1 MILRTQICTRFD
13 VFGRRMT
20 RDPPV
25 KKLASASDILSFSS
39 QIRKLPSPLFA
50 PPWPNCRL
58 LICLSLLFL
67 HPLPLPL
74 PLFLGSTPIPLLTP
88 NSTSPFRAP
97 PPHYFWV
104 AAIPPPRLPAATAAT
119 HPHNNCF
126 VYLTFPVI
134 LLPPSFLL
142 TLLILKLPL
151 PPPSTP
157 Y

>member
-104 AAIPPPRLPAATAAT
+104 AAIPPPPQSQRPPTRTTTALFT
-119 HPHNNCF
+119 SLF
-126 VYLTFPVI
+126 
-134 LLPPSFLL
+134 PSFYPSLLL
-142 TLLILKLPL
+142 TLLPILQLPL
-151 PPPSTP
+151 TPPRT
-157 Y
+157 

>member
-1 MILRTQICTRFD
+1 
-13 VFGRRMT
+13 MT

-104 AAIPPPRLPAATAAT
+104 AAIPPPRSHSGHPPAQQLLCLPHFSRHFT
-119 HPHNNCF
+119 
-126 VYLTFPVI
+126 
-134 LLPPSFLL
+134 PPSFSLSSPYSNSPSLL
-142 TLLILKLPL
+142 PVLSQFVTVIANFRPDRRGGGK
-151 PPPSTP
+151 S
-157 Y
+157 

>member
-1 MILRTQICTRFD
+1 
-13 VFGRRMT
+13 MT

-67 HPLPLPL
+67 HPLPLRAP
-74 PLFLGSTPIPLLTP
+74 PPFLGSAPIPLLTP

-97 PPHYFWV
+97 PPPHYFWV
-104 AAIPPPRLPAATAAT
+104 AAIPPPPQSQRPPTRTTTALFT
-119 HPHNNCF
+119 S
-126 VYLTFPVI
+126 LFPSFYS
-134 LLPPSFLL
+134 LPPSFSLSSYSNFPSL
-142 TLLILKLPL
+142 L
-151 PPPSTP
+151 PPLRTNSIRNS
-157 Y
+157 YCKFRAGQG